1 MKTLISTYHITEY
14 DFFHDLISK
23 DGQLIAFWGLPGRYG
38 IPSFPSRVSRQ
49 DAVGNPERLEMALGK
64 VLQRTRGQLL
74 PVLPD
79 CPQVHGFLQKKQ
91 RRIAWFSLKRLLL
104 GICVCVWKLPLN
116 AHQCLW
122 WRRNRCSL
130 GQSLGCLK
138 LEDQRG

>member
-104 GICVCVWKLPLN
+104 GICVCVCGNYPSMPIDVPINVFGGGATDAALVKAL
-116 AHQCLW
+116 
-122 WRRNRCSL
+122 
-130 GQSLGCLK
+130 
-138 LEDQRG
+138 DV